1 VGHSLVETLRA
12 VRAHGRNGAW
22 ATVLVLLAFL
32 TSSAARAKNEDE
44 TYTFQFINLTT
55 AEKLQ
60 KICELPG
67 WELKMDDEATRKLA
81 AFTRRSGF
89 SLRAATPGEA
99 LQRAIA
105 DLGTEQ
111 AGLVFEIKNDVVH
124 LAQRQVQDEKLAISL
139 PAEKLP
145 TTLGSGPLRFEV
157 KTLSAGPDQ
166 LALRMTT
173 TEPRDIRW
181 LCNGQRDGWQPRL
194 RLKSGKDAYVFG
206 RAGRD
211 GNTLTLEGRVLGAT
225 PADPP
230 ACLTWEIR
238 WWKP

>member
-1 VGHSLVETLRA
+1 METLGAAGAYRA
-12 VRAHGRNGAW
+12 VA
-22 ATVLVLLAFL
+22 VLLLLAL
-32 TSSAARAKNEDE
+32 LCSSAAYAKNEDE

-60 KICELPG
+60 KICELPN
-67 WELKMDDEATRKLA
+67 WELKMDEEAARKLA
-81 AFTRRSGF
+81 GFTRRSGF

-105 DLGTEQ
+105 DLGKEQ

-124 LAQRQVQDEKLAISL
+124 LAQRPVQDEKLEITL

-145 TTLGSGPLRFEV
+145 ANFGAGPLRFEI
-157 KTLSAGPDQ
+157 KTLTAGPDQ
-166 LALRMTT
+166 LTLRMTT
-173 TEPRDIRW
+173 TEPREIRW

-194 RLKSGKDAYVFG
+194 RLKSGKEAYVFG

-211 GNTLTLEGRVLGAT
+211 GNTLSLEGRVLGAT
-225 PADPP
+225 PTDPP
-230 ACLTWEIR
+230 ASLTWEIR